1 MFKKYFFA
9 LFFVCFLGCDK
20 ENENL
25 KIGTFRFYEGD
36 EFIGYIYRFKNYQ
49 VEEYKKD
56 ILFANLEW
64 KDSNTCLIKGV
75 NQASVGLDSINF
87 LMIHKK
93 VNKNKYE
100 IEAIPVNVKLNHS
113 YSYRAVLE
121 KESSKVVKFLDTL
134 KSLNLTQ

>member
-1 MFKKYFFA
+1 MGTSYYFYYFWINNGIQICLKNIFFA

-56 ILFANLEW
+56 ILF
-64 KDSNTCLIKGV
+64 C
-75 NQASVGLDSINF
+75 
-87 LMIHKK
+87 
-93 VNKNKYE
+93 
-100 IEAIPVNVKLNHS
+100 
-113 YSYRAVLE
+113 
-121 KESSKVVKFLDTL
+121 KFRMER
-134 KSLNLTQ
+134 Q